1 MENGRL
7 PMNLQFF
14 AEKDTG
20 TEPEGAAQGGEPG
33 GSGSP
38 AGQIDYEK
46 IQKMLDGTL
55 AAKED
60 AALKNYFAQQGL
72 SQEDAEKAMAAFRA
86 EKAKNTPDTLA
97 LQNQIAQEKAAAQ
110 SARVESTAIL
120 TAVSL
125 GLDEKTIP
133 YVLKMADLSA
143 VTDKEGKI
151 NEEAVKTAINKVLE
165 DVPQLKPS
173 GQESSGFRIGGSS
186 GQQPSGTSKAGTTT
200 QIPTKRWNRFN
211 N

>member
-1 MENGRL
+1 MKNGRL

-14 AEKDTG
+14 AEPNP
-20 TEPEGAAQGGEPG
+20 EPGEGEPHEG
-33 GSGSP
+33 DEG
-38 AGQIDYEK
+38 GQIDYEK
-46 IQKMLDGTL
+46 IQKMLEKTL

-72 SQEDAEKAMAAFRA
+72 SQEDAEKAMTAFRA
-86 EKAKNTPDTLA
+86 EKAKNTPDVQTM
-97 LQNQIAQEKAAAQ
+97 QGQIAQEKAAAQ

-125 GLDEKTIP
+125 GLDAQTIP

-143 VTDKEGKI
+143 VTDKDGKI
-151 NEEAVKTAINKVLE
+151 NEEVVKTAINKVLE
-165 DVPQLKPS
+165 DVPQLKPKE
-173 GQESSGFRIGGSS
+173 QEHNGFRIGGSG
-186 GQQPSGTSKAGTTT
+186 GQQSAGNTKENSIN
-200 QIPTKRWNRFN
+200 QVPTKRWNRFN